1 MIDDLTTPATLA
13 TSEAA
18 ELEGTR
24 EVSSSTTSQLASHLT
39 SRPNVSS
46 PNIGS
51 PDVGSP
57 DVGNPEDTHALLNAF
72 GEALPKALDLDPD
85 DPEHGLAT
93 LVLSVVEL
101 LRELLERQ
109 AIRRME
115 HGNLSDDEIERLGDA
130 FYRLKHKVD
139 ELKEVF
145 GVTDDDL
152 GLGFL
157 EQVL

>member
-1 MIDDLTTPATLA
+1 MTDNLTS
-13 TSEAA
+13 TSTANA
-18 ELEGTR
+18 ST
-24 EVSSSTTSQLASHLT
+24 VKQTTTTSTQ
-39 SRPNVSS
+39 PD
-46 PNIGS
+46 IGS
-51 PDVGSP
+51 QA
-57 DVGNPEDTHALLNAF
+57 DTQALLDAF
-72 GEALPKALDLDPD
+72 GDALPKALDLDPD

-115 HGNLSDDEIERLGDA
+115 HGSLSDDEIERLGDA

-145 GVTDDDL
+145 GISDDDL
-152 GLGFL
+152 DNLGLGAL
-157 EQVL
+157 EYKL

>member
-1 MIDDLTTPATLA
+1 MTDKPNAPTSSTPLNTTPLN
-13 TSEAA
+13 
-18 ELEGTR
+18 
-24 EVSSSTTSQLASHLT
+24 TT
-39 SRPNVSS
+39 NVSDTNTATTADKNANS
-46 PNIGS
+46 IGS
-51 PDVGSP
+51 RA
-57 DVGNPEDTHALLNAF
+57 DTETLLDAF
-72 GEALPKALDLDPD
+72 SDALPNALDLDPD

-93 LVLSVVEL
+93 LVLAVVEL

-115 HGNLSDDEIERLGDA
+115 HGNLSDAEIERLGDA

-152 GLGFL
+152 DLGFL
-157 EQVL
+157 EQYL